1 MVPRVPD
8 RFDVQKLSGFTPLGV
23 GKRQLVGKMRFVQEL
38 VVTRGVFLYEE
49 WSTVLSTRK
58 RLAFGCT
65 SYTVI
70 LSMCSFGSLPSCVS

>member
-49 WSTVLSTRK
+49 WSTV
-58 RLAFGCT
+58 
-65 SYTVI
+65 
-70 LSMCSFGSLPSCVS
+70 